1 MNSFAKKCLMVAAVA
16 TLGIIG
22 SVMNPR
28 GSGPVVG
35 SAQASNVQDVNIVG
49 PLPLTV
55 QGTVLATQNG
65 QFNVGAAQTGQ
76 WNVGING
83 TPNVAI
89 SGTPTFKLNNT
100 AILPLPVYNV
110 DAIGRIPYQKVA
122 SMSGQ
127 CFNLTNC
134 DFSFG
139 AVPAGHRL
147 VVQHITGIG
156 QFNAEPTKVSV
167 VALNTQG
174 QPIMDFFAPINGVAS
189 AFDQSV
195 LFYVDAGFNV
205 FVTMAAGPQTFAGGN
220 LSQNIALTGYLLD
233 CTIANC
239 APIVQ

>member
-1 MNSFAKKCLMVAAVA
+1 MNSFTKKCLMVAAVA

-28 GSGPVVG
+28 GGGALVG
-35 SAQASNVQDVNIVG
+35 SANAKDVTDVNIVS
-49 PLPLTV
+49 PLPVPVGV
-55 QGTVLATQNG
+55 QGTVAATQSG
-65 QFNVGAAQTGQ
+65 I
-76 WNVGING
+76 WNVGIN
-83 TPNVAI
+83 
-89 SGTPTFKLNNT
+89 GTPTFKLNNT
-100 AILPLPVYNV
+100 ATLPLPVYNV
-110 DAIGRIPYQKVA
+110 DAIGRSPYQKVA

-127 CFNLTNC
+127 CGGLTNC
-134 DFSFG
+134 DFTFG

-156 QFNAEPTKVSV
+156 QFNAAPTKVSV

-174 QPIMDFFAPINGVAS
+174 DPIMDFFAPINGVAS

-195 LFYVDAGFNV
+195 LFYVDAGINV

>member
-1 MNSFAKKCLMVAAVA
+1 MNSFMKKCLMVAAVA

-22 SVMNPR
+22 SVMNPN
-28 GSGPVVG
+28 GGGGLVG
-35 SAQASNVQDVNIVG
+35 SAHAKDVQDVNILS
-49 PLPLTV
+49 PLPVPV
-55 QGTVLATQNG
+55 QGTVLTTQNG
-65 QFNVGAAQTGQ
+65 QWNVGSAQVGP

-110 DAIGRIPYQKVA
+110 DASGRIPYQKVA
-122 SMSGQ
+122 NMSGQ
-127 CFNLTNC
+127 CSGLTNC

-139 AVPAGHRL
+139 AVPGGHRL

-156 QFNAEPTKVSV
+156 QFNAPPTKVSV

-174 QPIMDFFAPINGVAS
+174 QPIMNFFAPINGVAS

-205 FVTMAAGPQTFAGGN
+205 FVTMAVGPDTFAGGN

-233 CTIANC
+233 CVIANC
-239 APIVQ
+239 AAIVQ